1 MRFLKPK
8 RSDAPSKRRSQ
19 RRRRVVPWWR
29 TRLALV
35 GGYGLGLLAIA
46 GSAWWAWTAE
56 VPQRLARQSLAAMIA
71 SSADFGLI
79 VNEVFV
85 IGRHETPREH
95 LLEALG
101 AERGSAILGLD
112 IAAARAR
119 LLALPWIAEASVERL
134 LPDMIVVRITER
146 KPLALWQNHAQFAL
160 IDTDG
165 EVIQRNDLDRFNDLL
180 IVVGDDAPREAEALV
195 DILERQPEL
204 RDQVKAAIR
213 IGGRRWNLRLA
224 NGIDVRLPEENPDGA
239 WARLAEEERTHQVL
253 QRDIQVLDLRFDDQL
268 IVQRN
273 TQPEDQRNTQPED
286 RKAKKG

>member
-1 MRFLKPK
+1 MRFL
-8 RSDAPSKRRSQ
+8 RLMTGDAPSKRRGQ

-29 TRLALV
+29 TRIVLA
-35 GGYGLGLLAIA
+35 GGCGLGLLAVA
-46 GSAWWAWTAE
+46 GTAWWAWTAE
-56 VPQRLARQSLAAMIA
+56 VPHRLARRSLAAMVE

-85 IGRHETPREH
+85 IGRRETPREH

-101 AERGSAILGLD
+101 AERGSAILGID
-112 IAAARAR
+112 IAAARER

-165 EVIQRNDLDRFNDLL
+165 EVIQRSDLGRFADLL
-180 IVVGDDAPREAEALV
+180 VIVGDDAAKEAEALV
-195 DILERQPEL
+195 GILERQPAL
-204 RDQVKAAIR
+204 RAQVKAAIR

-239 WARLAEEERTHQVL
+239 WARLAEYERTHQVL
-253 QRDIQVLDLRFDDQL
+253 QRDIQVLDLRFADQL
-268 IVQRN
+268 IVRRN
-273 TQPEDQRNTQPED
+273 TRPEEKET
-286 RKAKKG
+286 RKGRET

>member
-1 MRFLKPK
+1 MRLLRLKK
-8 RSDAPSKRRSQ
+8 GDAPSKRRSQ

-29 TRLALV
+29 TRIALA
-35 GGYGLGLLAIA
+35 GGCGLGLLAIA
-46 GSAWWAWTAE
+46 GSAWWAWAAE
-56 VPQRLARQSLAAMIA
+56 VPQRLARQSLAAMVA

-85 IGRHETPREH
+85 IGRRETPREH

-112 IAAARAR
+112 IAAARER

-146 KPLALWQNHAQFAL
+146 RPLALWQNHAQFAL

-165 EVIQRNDLDRFNDLL
+165 EVIQRSDLGRFGDLL
-180 IVVGDDAPREAEALV
+180 VVVGDDAAKEAETLV
-195 DILERQPEL
+195 RILERQPVL
-204 RDQVKAAIR
+204 RDQVKAAVR

-239 WARLAEEERTHQVL
+239 WARLAEYERTHQVL
-253 QRDIQVLDLRFDDQL
+253 QRDIQVLDLRFADQL
-268 IVQRN
+268 IVRRN
-273 TQPEDQRNTQPED
+273 TRPEDQEN
-286 RKAKKG
+286 KKGRET

>member
-1 MRFLKPK
+1 MRFLKLK

-46 GSAWWAWTAE
+46 GSAWWVWTAE

-112 IAAARAR
+112 IVAARAR

-165 EVIQRNDLDRFNDLL
+165 EVIQRNDLDRFADLL

-195 DILERQPEL
+195 DILEQQPEL

-224 NGIDVRLPEENPDGA
+224 NGIDVRLPEENPENA
-239 WARLAEEERTHQVL
+239 WARLAEYERTHQVL
-253 QRDIQVLDLRFDDQL
+253 QRDIQVLDLRFTDQL
-268 IVQRN
+268 IVRRN
-273 TQPEDQRNTQPED
+273 TRTEEQET
-286 RKAKKG
+286 KKGRET